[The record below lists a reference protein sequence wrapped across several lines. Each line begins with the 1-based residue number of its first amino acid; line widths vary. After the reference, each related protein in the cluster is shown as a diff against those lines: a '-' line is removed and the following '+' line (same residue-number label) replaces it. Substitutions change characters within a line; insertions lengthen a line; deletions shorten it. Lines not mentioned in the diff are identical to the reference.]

1 MPKALMISNI
11 NVFEYNMILMK
22 LVIKIGGSLSI
33 DEDGPKVE
41 YFRKII
47 PVLKRL
53 GKEHQLVLSIGGG
66 KFIRKYY
73 SAIEKLGLS
82 HEKMEWIAIELLR
95 VNVRFLSF
103 LTDMKPIY
111 TLEELNSKSS
121 GVIGGIKPGRSTDA
135 NAAYAASMIK
145 ADYFIKLTDV
155 EGVYDK
161 DPKLHKD
168 VIKLGFIP
176 FGDLVKFSQEGSPGS
191 YGVLDKLAVETIAK
205 HRIKTIIMNGSEPE
219 NMLRAVKGERIG
231 TLIA

>member
-1 MPKALMISNI
+1 MIH
-11 NVFEYNMILMK
+11 MR

-41 YFRKII
+41 YFKKII
-47 PVLKRL
+47 PVLKKLAR
-53 GKEHQLVLSIGGG
+53 EHQLVLSIGGG

-73 SAIEKLGLS
+73 SAIEKLGLT
-82 HEKMEWIAIELLR
+82 HEQMEWIAIELLR
-95 VNVRFLSF
+95 VNVRFLSS
-103 LTDMKPIY
+103 LMEMKPIY
-111 TLEELNSKSS
+111 SLEELNEKSD

-135 NAAYAASMIK
+135 NAAYAASVIK

-168 VIKLGFIP
+168 VVKLGFIP
-176 FGDLVKFSQEGSPGS
+176 FNDLMKFAQEGKPGS
-191 YGVLDKLAVETIAK
+191 YGVLDKLAVETIVK
-205 HRIKTIIMNGSEPE
+205 HKIKTIIMKGSETE
-219 NMLRAVKGERIG
+219 NIVRAIKGEKIG